1 MTIAIK
7 PDSRGTAALN
17 CTKDNTADRYAKG
30 TVAVFATPALVGLME
45 DAAVRAVADQ
55 LPEGFTTVGGG
66 MDLKHLAATPIGLTV
81 RAEAV
86 LTGQDR
92 KKLTFSIRAWDDEE
106 LVGEATH
113 DRFIVEK
120 EKFLERAYRKVKK

>member
-1 MTIAIK
+1 M
-7 PDSRGTAALN
+7 
-17 CTKDNTADRYAKG
+17 
-30 TVAVFATPALVGLME
+30 
-45 DAAVRAVADQ
+45 
-55 LPEGFTTVGGG
+55 GFTTVGGG

-92 KKLTFSIRAWDDEE
+92 KKLTFSIKAWNDEE

>member
-1 MTIAIK
+1 MTIALK

>member
-113 DRFIVEK
+113 DRYIVEK

>member
-7 PDSRGTAALN
+7 PDSRGTAALS
-17 CTKDNTADRYAKG
+17 CTKDNTADRYAEG